1 MNSANASAPFEPV
14 RKLVETV
21 IVHSPFGR
29 LLGVAAQ
36 EIAVDR
42 VRLRLPFANDVVTL
56 GDLVHGG
63 AIAGLCDVA
72 ATAACWANPGIAPGS
87 RGTTISLLLSYLN
100 GARGQDLVA
109 DARVLQRGRTISV
122 AEIDVRGADGTLV
135 ARATATYKL
144 DAPRAQRSP
153 HDVADASGEARS

>member
-1 MNSANASAPFEPV
+1 MPSANASAPLESV
-14 RKLVETV
+14 RKGVESV

-29 LLGVAAQ
+29 LLGLASE

-72 ATAACWANPGIAPGS
+72 ATAACWANPEIVPGS
-87 RGTTISLLLSYLN
+87 RGTTISLGLSYLN
-100 GARGQDLVA
+100 GARGQDLFA
-109 DARVLQRGRTISV
+109 DARVIQRGRTISV
-122 AEIDVRGADGTLV
+122 VEVDVRGADGTRV

-144 DAPRAQRSP
+144 DAPRAATPLRARDGAP
-153 HDVADASGEARS
+153 GEGRP